1 MLHHTENQPNYSTNI
16 NKHLSTLPRLA
27 NCQHLSKRRRRK
39 KKLRK
44 EFASKKYGATSHKQ
58 VASRY
63 FRQPS
68 AGNSSDAWN
77 NELASVLEALSS
89 KRFQPFNRD
98 KGLTSTG
105 YIIATETGSACFFD
119 GGTWPLDR
127 REFQVWK
134 REEIR
139 SWIIRVVYE
148 VRVTILFISL
158 LSTRPENSS
167 WSRSNLSRGISTK
180 GYLSRG

>member
-27 NCQHLSKRRRRK
+27 NCHHLSKRRRRK

-77 NELASVLEALSS
+77 N
-89 KRFQPFNRD
+89 D
-98 KGLTSTG
+98 CT
-105 YIIATETGSACFFD
+105 
-119 GGTWPLDR
+119 
-127 REFQVWK
+127 RE
-134 REEIR
+134 R
-139 SWIIRVVYE
+139 
-148 VRVTILFISL
+148 
-158 LSTRPENSS
+158 
-167 WSRSNLSRGISTK
+167 SRGSLFEEVPAIQSRQRVNVDGLYHRYGK
-180 GYLSRG
+180 GVSLFLRWGNVTVGSERIPSLETRRN

>member
-16 NKHLSTLPRLA
+16 NKHLSILPRLA
-27 NCQHLSKRRRRK
+27 NCHANHLSKRKRRK

-77 NELASVLEALSS
+77 N
-89 KRFQPFNRD
+89 D
-98 KGLTSTG
+98 CT
-105 YIIATETGSACFFD
+105 
-119 GGTWPLDR
+119 
-127 REFQVWK
+127 RE
-134 REEIR
+134 R
-139 SWIIRVVYE
+139 
-148 VRVTILFISL
+148 
-158 LSTRPENSS
+158 
-167 WSRSNLSRGISTK
+167 SRGSLFEEVPAIQ
-180 GYLSRG
+180 SRQRVNVDGLYYRYGNGVSLFLRWGNVTVGSERIPSLETRRN

>member
-27 NCQHLSKRRRRK
+27 NCHANHLSKRRRRK

-77 NELASVLEALSS
+77 NDCTRERSRGSLFEEVPAIQSRQRVNVDGLYYRYGNGVSLFLRWGNVTVGS
-89 KRFQPFNRD
+89 KRIPS
-98 KGLTSTG
+98 L
-105 YIIATETGSACFFD
+105 ET
-119 GGTWPLDR
+119 R
-127 REFQVWK
+127 R
-134 REEIR
+134 
-139 SWIIRVVYE
+139 
-148 VRVTILFISL
+148 
-158 LSTRPENSS
+158 N
-167 WSRSNLSRGISTK
+167 
-180 GYLSRG
+180 

>member
-27 NCQHLSKRRRRK
+27 NCHANHLSKRRRRK

-77 NELASVLEALSS
+77 N
-89 KRFQPFNRD
+89 D
-98 KGLTSTG
+98 CT
-105 YIIATETGSACFFD
+105 
-119 GGTWPLDR
+119 
-127 REFQVWK
+127 RE
-134 REEIR
+134 R
-139 SWIIRVVYE
+139 
-148 VRVTILFISL
+148 
-158 LSTRPENSS
+158 
-167 WSRSNLSRGISTK
+167 SRGSLFEEVPAIQ
-180 GYLSRG
+180 SRQRVNVDGLYYRYGNGVRLFLRWGNVTVGSERIPSLETRRN

>member
-27 NCQHLSKRRRRK
+27 NCHHLSKRRRRK

-68 AGNSSDAWN
+68 AGNSSDAWDN
-77 NELASVLEALSS
+77 
-89 KRFQPFNRD
+89 D
-98 KGLTSTG
+98 CT
-105 YIIATETGSACFFD
+105 
-119 GGTWPLDR
+119 
-127 REFQVWK
+127 RE
-134 REEIR
+134 R
-139 SWIIRVVYE
+139 
-148 VRVTILFISL
+148 
-158 LSTRPENSS
+158 
-167 WSRSNLSRGISTK
+167 SRGSLFEEVPAIQ
-180 GYLSRG
+180 SRQRVNVDGLYYRYGNGVSLFLRWGNVTVGSERIPSLETRRN

>member
-27 NCQHLSKRRRRK
+27 NCHHLSKRRRRK

-77 NELASVLEALSS
+77 N
-89 KRFQPFNRD
+89 D
-98 KGLTSTG
+98 CT
-105 YIIATETGSACFFD
+105 
-119 GGTWPLDR
+119 
-127 REFQVWK
+127 RE
-134 REEIR
+134 R
-139 SWIIRVVYE
+139 
-148 VRVTILFISL
+148 
-158 LSTRPENSS
+158 
-167 WSRSNLSRGISTK
+167 SRGSLFEEVPAIQ
-180 GYLSRG
+180 SRQRVNVDGLYYRYGNGVSLFLRWGNVTVGSERIPSLETRRN

>member
-27 NCQHLSKRRRRK
+27 NCHANHLSKRRKRK

-44 EFASKKYGATSHKQ
+44 EFASKKYGATLHKQ

-77 NELASVLEALSS
+77 N
-89 KRFQPFNRD
+89 D
-98 KGLTSTG
+98 CT
-105 YIIATETGSACFFD
+105 
-119 GGTWPLDR
+119 
-127 REFQVWK
+127 RE
-134 REEIR
+134 R
-139 SWIIRVVYE
+139 
-148 VRVTILFISL
+148 
-158 LSTRPENSS
+158 
-167 WSRSNLSRGISTK
+167 SRGSLFEEVPAIQ
-180 GYLSRG
+180 SRQRVNVDGLYYRYGNGVSLFLRWGNVTVGSERIPSLETRRN

>member
-27 NCQHLSKRRRRK
+27 NCHANHLSKRRKRK

-77 NELASVLEALSS
+77 N
-89 KRFQPFNRD
+89 D
-98 KGLTSTG
+98 CT
-105 YIIATETGSACFFD
+105 
-119 GGTWPLDR
+119 
-127 REFQVWK
+127 RE
-134 REEIR
+134 R
-139 SWIIRVVYE
+139 
-148 VRVTILFISL
+148 
-158 LSTRPENSS
+158 
-167 WSRSNLSRGISTK
+167 SRGSLFEEVPAIQ
-180 GYLSRG
+180 SRQRVNVDGLYYRYGNGVSLFLRWGNVTVGSERIPSLETRRN

>member
-27 NCQHLSKRRRRK
+27 NCHHLSKRRRRK

-77 NELASVLEALSS
+77 NDCTRERS
-89 KRFQPFNRD
+89 R
-98 KGLTSTG
+98 
-105 YIIATETGSACFFD
+105 GSLF
-119 GGTWPLDR
+119 
-127 REFQVWK
+127 
-134 REEIR
+134 EEIPAIQSR
-139 SWIIRVVYE
+139 QRVNVDGLYYRYGNG
-148 VRVTILFISL
+148 VSLFLRWGNVTVGSERIPSL
-158 LSTRPENSS
+158 ETRRN
-167 WSRSNLSRGISTK
+167 
-180 GYLSRG
+180 

>member
-27 NCQHLSKRRRRK
+27 NCHANHLSKRKRRK

-77 NELASVLEALSS
+77 N
-89 KRFQPFNRD
+89 D
-98 KGLTSTG
+98 CT
-105 YIIATETGSACFFD
+105 
-119 GGTWPLDR
+119 
-127 REFQVWK
+127 RE
-134 REEIR
+134 R
-139 SWIIRVVYE
+139 
-148 VRVTILFISL
+148 
-158 LSTRPENSS
+158 
-167 WSRSNLSRGISTK
+167 SRGSLFEEVPAIQ
-180 GYLSRG
+180 SRQRVNVDGLYYRYGNGVSLFLRWGNVTVGSERIPSLETRRN

>member
-77 NELASVLEALSS
+77 N
-89 KRFQPFNRD
+89 D
-98 KGLTSTG
+98 CT
-105 YIIATETGSACFFD
+105 
-119 GGTWPLDR
+119 
-127 REFQVWK
+127 RE
-134 REEIR
+134 R
-139 SWIIRVVYE
+139 
-148 VRVTILFISL
+148 
-158 LSTRPENSS
+158 
-167 WSRSNLSRGISTK
+167 SRGSLFEEVPAIQ
-180 GYLSRG
+180 SRQRVNVDGLYYRYGNGVSLFLRWGNVTVGSERIPSLETRRN

>member
-27 NCQHLSKRRRRK
+27 NCHANHLSKRRRRK

-77 NELASVLEALSS
+77 N
-89 KRFQPFNRD
+89 D
-98 KGLTSTG
+98 CT
-105 YIIATETGSACFFD
+105 
-119 GGTWPLDR
+119 
-127 REFQVWK
+127 RE
-134 REEIR
+134 R
-139 SWIIRVVYE
+139 
-148 VRVTILFISL
+148 
-158 LSTRPENSS
+158 
-167 WSRSNLSRGISTK
+167 SRGSLFEEVPAIQ
-180 GYLSRG
+180 SRQRVNVDGLYYRYGNGVSLFLRWGNVTVGSERIPSLETRRN